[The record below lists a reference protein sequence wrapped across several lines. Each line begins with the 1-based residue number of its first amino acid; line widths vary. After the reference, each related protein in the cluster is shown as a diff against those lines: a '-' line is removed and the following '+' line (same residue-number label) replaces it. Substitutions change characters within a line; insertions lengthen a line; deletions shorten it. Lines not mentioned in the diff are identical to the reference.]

1 MNYKEIVE
9 DLVNKGADNIKKK
22 TVVLN
27 DNKPILEKED
37 FNVIEGNPRYWGT
50 DKYGR
55 ITGAIALLSK
65 NTIPIITEK
74 ELEYPRPYGWNEN
87 LEKVKGVFESCHIIA
102 YNLSAQ
108 NTTKE
113 NLFIGTNDLNTSI
126 MKQIENEVNDYIQ
139 NNDYKVLYKVTV
151 KYKGTDQ
158 IPLGILIE
166 AQAIDDEFS
175 ICSFCY
181 NIERYFKFNY
191 SDGTMIYDNRKLR
204 KAKDNGKV
212 IEKQDK
218 AKTENKNIEIKR
230 DYYINIKTKECHY
243 SKECEKLKDV
253 EAKYIQGTRTT
264 ESVILESGFK
274 MCNKCN
280 TDID

>member
-1 MNYKEIVE
+1 M
-9 DLVNKGADNIKKK
+9 NKGADNIKKK
-22 TVVLN
+22 TVILN

-37 FNVIEGNPRYWGT
+37 FNVIEGNPKYWGT

-55 ITGAIALLSK
+55 ISGAIALLSK

-87 LEKVKGVFESCHIIA
+87 LEKVKDVFESCHIIA

-139 NNDYKVLYKVTV
+139 NNDCKVLYKVTV

-166 AQAIDDEFS
+166 AQADS
-175 ICSFCY
+175 IFYMLNHSSLMNKIILYLLQYVVALQIHIILCQFHFVF
-181 NIERYFKFNY
+181 YF
-191 SDGTMIYDNRKLR
+191 
-204 KAKDNGKV
+204 
-212 IEKQDK
+212 
-218 AKTENKNIEIKR
+218 
-230 DYYINIKTKECHY
+230 
-243 SKECEKLKDV
+243 
-253 EAKYIQGTRTT
+253 
-264 ESVILESGFK
+264 
-274 MCNKCN
+274 
-280 TDID
+280 

>member
-1 MNYKEIVE
+1 M
-9 DLVNKGADNIKKK
+9 
-22 TVVLN
+22 N
-27 DNKPILEKED
+27 DNKPILGKED
-37 FNVIEGNPRYWGT
+37 FNVIEGNPKYWGT

-113 NLFIGTNDLNTSI
+113 NLFIGTNDLNKSI
-126 MKQIENEVNDYIQ
+126 MKQIENEVNDYIK
-139 NNDYKVLYKVTV
+139 NYNSKVLYKVTV